1 MVKLKEWVCFDN
13 DNCFNYYNYLIYF
26 NLFAILAPVAPD
38 KHSLLSVN
46 STAVSIFLDSW
57 HNGGCAINKFEI
69 MYKMQRMKKWINLPM
84 TENDLDFRR
93 VFITSLKP
101 STSYDLIISATNE
114 ASTTQAQYAFSTFA
128 LIKGNFKISFHKV
141 HEIKSI

>member
-1 MVKLKEWVCFDN
+1 MVKQKEWVCISLRDIT
-13 DNCFNYYNYLIYF
+13 CFKPLSF
-26 NLFAILAPVAPD
+26 NFCLAPVAPD

-46 STAVSIFLDSW
+46 STAISIYLDSF
-57 HNGGCAINKFEI
+57 HNGGCSITKFEI

-84 TENDLDFRR
+84 TENDVDFRR

-101 STSYDLIISATNE
+101 STNYDLIISATNE

-128 LIKGNFKISFHKV
+128 LIKGNEEQREFKF
-141 HEIKSI
+141 